1 MQTQHRLR
9 RAGQYAAL
17 ALLLTL
23 ASTLPAAADFEERA
37 TFDSSSLK
45 IVNLIGTVQVEGHNG
60 SAFEVDVQVR
70 GRDATR
76 QQVTVE
82 TRDGSEAELVIRFPV
97 DEVDRF
103 IYPELGNSRTK
114 LNLPL
119 DTDDDGGSLL
129 SAIFST
135 LADDQIEVRGSGRGR
150 EMWADITV
158 RVPADRKLAVVVG
171 AGKIRAANASGDLR
185 FDTHSG
191 RIDLAQLSGRLT
203 ADTGSGSIKAQ
214 GLSGSFINLD
224 TGSGS
229 VSVEDV
235 RGDKL
240 RVDTGSGSVE
250 LQGIETAELL
260 VDTGSG
266 RVKALDV
273 ATDSANIDTGSGSVE
288 LQLTRMGGGRF
299 RIDTG
304 SGGIRLHLPADA
316 SASVTADTGSGGVQ
330 IDYPGVEFQHKERDQ
345 ARFRIGGGQ
354 ATMVLDT
361 GSGGIRIDRG
371 E

>member
-1 MQTQHRLR
+1 MQTQQTMWRGALC
-9 RAGQYAAL
+9 AAF
-17 ALLLTL
+17 AIFLTL
-23 ASTLPAAADFEERA
+23 APASPAAADFDEHA
-37 TFDSSSLK
+37 TFDGSSLK

-60 SAFEVDVQVR
+60 SDFEVDVHVR
-70 GRDATR
+70 GRDATP

-82 TRDGSEAELVIRFPV
+82 THNGNEAELVVRFPI
-97 DEVDRF
+97 DSVDRF
-103 IYPELGNSRTK
+103 VYPELGNSRTK
-114 LNLPL
+114 LRVPL
-119 DTDDDGGSLL
+119 SAEEDGGSLL
-129 SAIFST
+129 SAIFGA
-135 LADDQIEVRGSGRGR
+135 LANDQIEVRGSGSGR

-171 AGKIRAANASGDLR
+171 AGKIHAANASGELR

-203 ADTGSGSIKAQ
+203 ADTGSGSIKGQ
-214 GLSGSFINLD
+214 GLSGSLINLD

-250 LQGIETAELL
+250 LQGVETAELL

-266 RVKALDV
+266 RVKALGV

-304 SGGIRLHLPADA
+304 SGSIRLHLPADA

-330 IDYPGVEFQHKERDQ
+330 VDYPGVEFQRKERDE
-345 ARFRIGGGQ
+345 AHFRIGSGR

-361 GSGGIRIDRG
+361 GSGAIRIDRG